1 MIERRAS
8 QRIPMA
14 LPVEIRW
21 EGLAGSPMQAMGV
34 TGNIS
39 GSGVFIE
46 SPIGLDRATS
56 VMIRVILPREV
67 TKVALELLCH
77 GTSGEMEPARAGCR
91 DWVQS
96 SMSMNCVPCLRLG
109 LGASV
114 AHEGN

>member
-77 GTSGEMEPARAGCR
+77 GRVARCNQHGQA
-91 DWVQS
+91 Q
-96 SMSMNCVPCLRLG
+96 G
-109 LGASV
+109 LGAVIDEYELRPVPQVGSGGERP
-114 AHEGN
+114 HEGK